1 MKWFYDLKIRTKLL
15 TGFLILIG
23 AMLFLGIFSISK
35 LAVLNDSTREIAKS
49 WMPRVQYV
57 SAVGTEIS
65 GYRRQ
70 ELAHILSEKKEDML
84 GYEKAMD
91 EGLAALKEN
100 EKKYEPLMSSEQE
113 KELYKEM
120 NDLIT
125 EYLALHDKMLKL
137 SQQEKK
143 SEARDMM
150 RVDMMNVYKELTS
163 KSKEL
168 IAASVK
174 GGESASAKAG
184 SLYSSSRM
192 AVIVVLVIGVV
203 MGLFIA
209 VVIAK
214 MIVEPLKKISDAA
227 VQIADGDINQKID
240 HTSRDETGILADC
253 FRKFIG
259 ILRGLIEEDGG
270 AALQAAAG
278 KDLTARVKRDYQGA
292 YAAMKNSIN
301 NLIQNLDDGF
311 QQVAVGAEQVASAS
325 NQISA
330 GSQTLAQGASEQASS
345 LEEISS
351 SLQEMASMTKQ
362 NAANAKEARSLT
374 EAARATAD
382 RGVDSMNRLSEAI
395 DKIKLSSDETAK
407 IVKTIDEI
415 AFQTNLLALN
425 AAVEA
430 ARAGDAG
437 KGFAVV
443 AEEVR
448 NLAMRSAEAA
458 KNTANLIEE
467 SVRNAEGGVTINTE
481 VMRNLEEI
489 NEQVNKV
496 SEVMS
501 EIAAASDQQ
510 SQGIEQVNV
519 AVNQMD
525 QITQQNAANSEE
537 SASAAE
543 ELSSQAEEMQSM
555 VASYK
560 ISNSVAG
567 SAKHTGK
574 PSAYTGVPAPQKKK
588 AKEAVLAGAGA
599 VRKNG
604 NGNGS
609 MGDSGRVIPFDDDG
623 DVLQGF

>member
-23 AMLFLGIFSISK
+23 AMLFLGVFAISK
-35 LAVLNDSTREIAKS
+35 LAVLNSSTNEIAKR
-49 WMPRVQYV
+49 WMPSVQYV

-70 ELAHILSEKKEDML
+70 ELAHILSDTREDMA

-91 EGLAALKEN
+91 EGLAALREN
-100 EKKYEPLMSSEQE
+100 EKKYEPLMSSEKE
-113 KELYKEM
+113 KELYEKM
-120 NDLIT
+120 NDLID
-125 EYLALHDKMLKL
+125 EYLSLHERMIEL
-137 SQQEKK
+137 SKQHKK
-143 SEARDMM
+143 TEARALLIGDMM
-150 RVDMMNVYKELTS
+150 KVYQELTGIS
-163 KSKEL
+163 NDL
-168 IAASVK
+168 IAMSVE
-174 GGESASAKAG
+174 GGESASDNAAK
-184 SLYSSSRM
+184 LYLSSRTAM
-192 AVIVVLVIGVV
+192 IIVIVVGIVL
-203 MGLFIA
+203 GLFIA
-209 VVIAK
+209 VFIAK
-214 MIVEPLKKISDAA
+214 MIVDPLKQLSDAA
-227 VQIADGDINQKID
+227 VQIAGGNIDQKVD
-240 HTSRDETGILADC
+240 HTSKDETGILADC
-253 FRKFIG
+253 FRKI
-259 ILRGLIEEDGG
+259 IATLRGLIEEDGG
-270 AALQAAAG
+270 AALQAAAN
-278 KDLTARVKRDYQGA
+278 KDLTARVTGNYQGA
-292 YAAMKNSIN
+292 YNAMKENIN
-301 NLIQNLDDGF
+301 NLIINLDEGL
-311 QQVAVGAEQVASAS
+311 QQVAIGSEQVASAS

-330 GSQTLAQGASEQASS
+330 GSQTLAQGASEQASA

-362 NAANAKEARSLT
+362 NASNAKEARGLA
-374 EAARATAD
+374 EAARIVAD
-382 RGVDSMNRLSEAI
+382 KGVESMNRLSEAM
-395 DKIKLSSDETAK
+395 DKIKMSSDETAK

-467 SVRNAEGGVTINTE
+467 SVKNAEGGVSINHE
-481 VMRNLEEI
+481 VMKNLEEI

-496 SEVMS
+496 SEVMA

-519 AVNQMD
+519 AVGQMD

-543 ELSSQAEEMQSM
+543 ELSSQAQEMQGM
-555 VASYK
+555 VASFK
-560 ISNSVAG
+560 LSNRGTGA
-567 SAKHTGK
+567 AKQPSK
-574 PSAYTGVPAPQKKK
+574 PAVYNNTPAPKQRKKD
-588 AKEAVLAGAGA
+588 KEPVLAGATA
-599 VRKNG
+599 SRKNDK
-604 NGNGS
+604 NGS
-609 MGDSGRVIPFDDDG
+609 NDPSKVIPFDDDN
-623 DVLQGF
+623 DILQEF